1 MSENPTTNGHDA
13 LEEKLGRLVR
23 KPGVKASMVLD
34 RASGAIL
41 KTSGQVDALQTAKAR
56 NASTA
61 ASFSNDAP
69 AAEEGQSQG
78 IEEFAEMVWN
88 FVNSSGQLVQDVD
101 EEDELKLL
109 RLRTKRQEIVIV
121 PDQKYLLIVIHDTQ
135 PA

>member
-1 MSENPTTNGHDA
+1 
-13 LEEKLGRLVR
+13 
-23 KPGVKASMVLD
+23 MVLD

-101 EEDELKLL
+101 EEV
-109 RLRTKRQEIVIV
+109 RT
-121 PDQKYLLIVIHDTQ
+121 HD
-135 PA
+135 PCCDAPPLAAPFF

>member
-1 MSENPTTNGHDA
+1 MSENITTNGHDA

-69 AAEEGQSQG
+69 AAEEGESQG
-78 IEEFAEMVWN
+78 IEEFAEMIWN
-88 FVNSSGQLVQDVD
+88 FVNGSGQLVQDVD

>member
-69 AAEEGQSQG
+69 AAEEGESQG
-78 IEEFAEMVWN
+78 IEEFAEMIWN

>member
-69 AAEEGQSQG
+69 AAEEGESQA
-78 IEEFAEMVWN
+78 IEEFAEMIWN

>member
-69 AAEEGQSQG
+69 AAEEGESQG
-78 IEEFAEMVWN
+78 IEEFAEMIWN

-121 PDQKYLLIVIHDTQ
+121 PDLKYLLIVIHDTQ